1 MSIVSFLSCL
11 YFLITIILMFKRNTL
26 GNTYI
31 GYGILT
37 LLFVTGYSSIPDIPV
52 QAQSLS
58 IFIIF
63 SLMIILFGL
72 TFGILMTLFNKSNKV
87 SKIFAVLSSIV
98 LILLLF
104 NIRGY
109 VTYMYIPVLLWVLQE
124 YVNNIMKNPNNIKNK
139 SVIFKSQI
147 KRP

>member
-11 YFLITIILMFKRNTL
+11 YFLITIILMFKRSTL

-87 SKIFAVLSSIV
+87 SKIFAVLSSIL

-124 YVNNIMKNPNNIKNK
+124 YVNNMMKNPNNIKNK
-139 SVIFKSQI
+139 SVIFKSQV